1 MRYETFIS
9 LRYLK
14 SKRRQS
20 FVSVITLISIAGVT
34 LGVMALIIVLSVMRG
49 FENDL
54 KGKILG
60 MNADIVVLRSGGLI
74 MDPGRIIKEIK
85 SVPGV
90 TGASPFVYSQAMLS
104 STFSA
109 TGVVLRGIDERSIG
123 SVTVLPKII
132 KQGSLDLKPHGGL
145 PGILVGNEL
154 ARSMGG
160 LRVGSIVR
168 VISPQGMVITPA
180 GEIPRFRRFRVAG
193 IFESGMYDYDSG
205 FAFIDLDVAKR
216 FLRLRGGVTG
226 IEVKVKNIYDVKKI
240 GKAIWRKLQFPYFTR
255 DWMTMNRNLFSA
267 LKLERITMFI
277 ILTLIVWV
285 AAFNIVSSL
294 IMVVME
300 KHRDIAILKA
310 MGATSRS
317 IMKIF
322 IREGMIVGV
331 FGTLLGSGLAYIA
344 CALLKKYQFI
354 KLPTDVYYISTL
366 PVQMAWSD
374 FLIIAGSAIGICF
387 LATIYPARQAA
398 SLPPVEG
405 LRYE

>member
-1 MRYETFIS
+1 MKYETFIS
-9 LRYLK
+9 FRYLK
-14 SKRRQS
+14 SKRRHS
-20 FVSVITLISIAGVT
+20 FISVITLISIAGVT

-60 MNADIVVLRSGGLI
+60 MNADIVVLKNGGLI
-74 MDPGRIIKEIK
+74 LNPGRIIEQVKK
-85 SVPGV
+85 VPGV
-90 TGASPFVYSQAMLS
+90 VGASPFIYSQVMIS
-104 STFSA
+104 SGFGA
-109 TGVVLRGIDERSIG
+109 TGVALRGIDKKTVG
-123 SVTVLPKII
+123 QVTVLPKII
-132 KQGSLDLKPHGGL
+132 KQGGLNLKPHGGL
-145 PGILVGNEL
+145 PGILIGTEL
-154 ARSMGG
+154 SKSLGVHTG
-160 LRVGSIVR
+160 DVVR

-180 GEIPRFRRFRVAG
+180 GNIPRFRRFRVAG

-205 FAFIDLDVAKR
+205 FTFIDIDVAKR
-216 FLRLRGGVTG
+216 FFRLRGGVTG
-226 IEVKVKNIYDVKKI
+226 IEVKVKDIYAVKRI
-240 GKAIWRKLQFPYFTR
+240 GREICRRLQFPYYTR

-300 KHRDIAILKA
+300 KNRDIAILKA

-317 IMKIF
+317 VMKIF
-322 IREGMIVGV
+322 MREGMIVGI
-331 FGTLLGSGLAYIA
+331 FGTMLGSVLAFIA
-344 CALLKKYQFI
+344 CALLKKYRFI

-374 FLIIAGSAIGICF
+374 FIIIAGSALAICF
-387 LATIYPARQAA
+387 LATIYPAHQAA
-398 SLPPVEG
+398 KLPPVEG

>member
-1 MRYETFIS
+1 MMKYESFIS

-20 FVSVITLISIAGVT
+20 FISVITLISVAGVT

-60 MNADIVVLRSGGLI
+60 MNADIVVLRSGGVVI
-74 MDPGRIIKEIK
+74 NPEGIIKKIKEI
-85 SVPGV
+85 PGV
-90 TGASPFVYSQAMLS
+90 TGASPFVFSQAMIS
-104 STFSA
+104 SLMSA
-109 TGVVLRGIDERSIG
+109 TGVVLRGIDPKTIG
-123 SVTVLPKII
+123 EVTILPKII
-132 KQGSLDLKPHGGL
+132 KKGKLDLSPEKGI
-145 PGILVGNEL
+145 PGILIGNEL
-154 ARSMGG
+154 AKSLA
-160 LRVGSIVR
+160 LRVGDVLR
-168 VISPQGMVITPA
+168 VISPQGMVITPV
-180 GEIPRFRRFRVAG
+180 GGIPRFRRFRVKG

-205 FAFIDLDVAKR
+205 FAFIDLKVAQR
-216 FLRLRGGVTG
+216 FFRMRGGVTG
-226 IEVKVKNIYDVKKI
+226 IEVKVKDVYAVKKI
-240 GKAIWRKLQFPYFTR
+240 GKMIKRKLMFPYFTR

-300 KHRDIAILKA
+300 KNRDIAILKA
-310 MGATSRS
+310 MGATNRS
-317 IMKIF
+317 IMRIF
-322 IREGMIVGV
+322 MQEGMIVGI
-331 FGTLLGSGLAYIA
+331 FGTFLGSVFAYIA

-366 PVQMAWSD
+366 PVQMSWFD
-374 FLIIAGSAIGICF
+374 FAVISVSAIGICF

-398 SLPPVEG
+398 NLPPVEG

>member
-20 FVSVITLISIAGVT
+20 FISVITLISIAGVT

-49 FENDL
+49 FESDL

-60 MNADIVVLRSGGLI
+60 MNADIVVLRSGGVIL
-74 MDPGRIIKEIK
+74 DPDRIIKEIK
-85 SVPGV
+85 TVSGV
-90 TGASPFVYSQAMLS
+90 IGTSPFVYSQAMIS
-104 STFSA
+104 STLSA
-109 TGVVLRGIDERSIG
+109 TGIVLRGVDEKTIG
-123 SVTVLPKII
+123 EVTILPKII
-132 KQGSLDLKPHGGL
+132 KQGGLNLKPHGGL
-145 PGILVGNEL
+145 PGILIGNEL
-154 ARSMGG
+154 SRNLGVRLG
-160 LRVGSIVR
+160 DVVR

-180 GEIPRFRRFRVAG
+180 GSLPRFRRFRVAG

-205 FAFIDLDVAKR
+205 FAFIDLEVSKR
-216 FLRLRGGVTG
+216 FFRLRGGVTG
-226 IEVKVKNIYDVKKI
+226 IEVKVRDIYAVKKI
-240 GKAIWRKLQFPYFTR
+240 GKEMRKKLQFPYFTR

-300 KHRDIAILKA
+300 KNRDIAILKA

-317 IMKIF
+317 VMKIF
-322 IREGMIVGV
+322 MREGMIVGV
-331 FGTLLGSGLAYIA
+331 FGTLLGSTLAFIA
-344 CALLKKYQFI
+344 CGLLKKYQFI

-366 PVQMAWSD
+366 PVQMSWFD
-374 FLIIAGSAIGICF
+374 FIVIAVSAVGICF

-398 SLPPVEG
+398 NLPPVEG

>member
-1 MRYETFIS
+1 MKYETFLS

-60 MNADIVVLRSGGLI
+60 MNADIVVLRSSGMI
-74 MDPGRIIKEIK
+74 MDPERVIREIK
-85 SVPGV
+85 GVPGV
-90 TGASPFVYSQAMLS
+90 VGASPFVYTQAMIS
-104 STFSA
+104 SYLAA
-109 TGVVLRGIDERSIG
+109 TGVVLRGIDPRTIG
-123 SVTVLPKII
+123 TVTVLPRII
-132 KQGSLDLKPHGGL
+132 KQGKMDLKPHGGL
-145 PGILVGNEL
+145 PGILIGNEL
-154 ARSMGG
+154 SRS
-160 LRVGSIVR
+160 LAVRVGDVVR

-180 GEIPRFRRFRVAG
+180 GNIPRFRRFRVTG

-205 FAFIDLDVAKR
+205 FAFIDLDVARR

-226 IEVKVKNIYDVKKI
+226 IEVKVNNIYAVKKI
-240 GKAIWRKLQFPYFTR
+240 GKKIWRRLQFPYFTR

-322 IREGMIVGV
+322 IREGMIVGI
-331 FGTLLGSGLAYIA
+331 FGTLLGSGLAFIA

-374 FLIIAGSAIGICF
+374 FFIIAGSAIGICF

-398 SLPPVEG
+398 KLPPVEG

>member
-1 MRYETFIS
+1 MMRYESFIS

-20 FVSVITLISIAGVT
+20 FISVITLISVAGVT

-60 MNADIVVLRSGGLI
+60 VNADIVVLRSGGVVL
-74 MDPGRIIKEIK
+74 DPERIVREIK
-85 SVPGV
+85 KVPGV
-90 TGASPFVYSQAMLS
+90 TGASPFVYSQAMIS
-104 STFSA
+104 SLISA
-109 TGVVLRGIDERSIG
+109 TGIVLRGIDPKTIG
-123 SVTVLPKII
+123 EVTILPKVI
-132 KQGSLDLKPHGGL
+132 KQGSLDLKPTEGL
-145 PGILVGNEL
+145 PGILIGSEL
-154 ARSMGG
+154 AKNLA
-160 LRVGSIVR
+160 LRVGDVVR
-168 VISPQGMVITPA
+168 VISPQGMVLTPA
-180 GEIPRFRRFRVAG
+180 GSIPRFRRFRITG

-205 FAFIDLDVAKR
+205 FAFIDLKVAQR
-216 FLRLRGGVTG
+216 FFRLRGGVTG
-226 IEVKVKNIYDVKKI
+226 IEVKVKDIYAVKKI
-240 GKAIWRKLQFPYFTR
+240 GKMIRRRLKFPYFTR

-300 KHRDIAILKA
+300 KNRDIAILKA
-310 MGATSRS
+310 MGATNRS
-317 IMKIF
+317 IMRIF
-322 IREGMIVGV
+322 MQEGMIVGV
-331 FGTLLGSGLAYIA
+331 FGTFLGSVLAYIA

-366 PVQMAWSD
+366 PVQMSWFD
-374 FLIIAGSAIGICF
+374 FAVIAVSAIGICF

-398 SLPPVEG
+398 HLPPVEG

>member
-1 MRYETFIS
+1 MMRYETFIS

-20 FVSVITLISIAGVT
+20 FISVITLISIAGVT

-49 FENDL
+49 FESDL

-60 MNADIVVLRSGGLI
+60 MNADIVVLRSGGVIL
-74 MDPGRIIKEIK
+74 DPDRIIKEIK
-85 SVPGV
+85 TVSGV
-90 TGASPFVYSQAMLS
+90 IGTSPFVYSQAMIS
-104 STFSA
+104 STLSA
-109 TGVVLRGIDERSIG
+109 TGIVLRGVDEKTIG
-123 SVTVLPKII
+123 EVTILPKII
-132 KQGSLDLKPHGGL
+132 KQGGLNLKPHGGL
-145 PGILVGNEL
+145 PGILIGNEL
-154 ARSMGG
+154 SRNLGVRLG
-160 LRVGSIVR
+160 DVVR

-180 GEIPRFRRFRVAG
+180 GSLPRFRRFRVAG

-205 FAFIDLDVAKR
+205 FAFIDLEVSKR
-216 FLRLRGGVTG
+216 FFRLRGGVTG
-226 IEVKVKNIYDVKKI
+226 IEVKVRDIYAVKKI
-240 GKAIWRKLQFPYFTR
+240 GKEMRKKLQFPYFTR

-300 KHRDIAILKA
+300 KNRDIAILKA

-317 IMKIF
+317 VMKIF
-322 IREGMIVGV
+322 MREGMIVGV
-331 FGTLLGSGLAYIA
+331 FGTLLGSTLAFIA
-344 CALLKKYQFI
+344 CGLLKKYQFI

-366 PVQMAWSD
+366 PVQMSWFD
-374 FLIIAGSAIGICF
+374 FIVIAVSAVGICF

-398 SLPPVEG
+398 NLPPVEG

>member
-1 MRYETFIS
+1 MMKYETFIS

-20 FVSVITLISIAGVT
+20 FISVITLISIAGVT

-60 MNADIVVLRSGGLI
+60 MNADIVVLKSGGLI
-74 MDPGRIIKEIK
+74 QAPDRIMKQIR

-90 TGASPFVYSQAMLS
+90 IGTSPFVYSQAMIS
-104 STFSA
+104 STLAA
-109 TGVVLRGIDERSIG
+109 TGVVLRGIDEKTVG

-132 KQGSLDLKPHGGL
+132 KRGGMHLKPGEGL
-145 PGILVGNEL
+145 PGILIGNEL
-154 ARSMGG
+154 ARNLGVH
-160 LRVGSIVR
+160 VGDIVR

-180 GEIPRFRRFRVAG
+180 GNLPRFRRFRVAG

-205 FAFIDLDVAKR
+205 FAFIDLGVAKR

-226 IEVKVKNIYDVKKI
+226 IEVKVKDIYAVRKI
-240 GKAIWRKLQFPYFTR
+240 GREIWKKLQFPYYTR
-255 DWMTMNRNLFSA
+255 NWMTMNRNLFSA

-300 KHRDIAILKA
+300 KNRDIAILKA
-310 MGATSRS
+310 MGATSQS

-322 IREGMIVGV
+322 MQEGMIVGV
-331 FGTLLGSGLAYIA
+331 LGTFLGSVLAYIA

-374 FLIIAGSAIGICF
+374 FLIITASAIAICF

>member
-1 MRYETFIS
+1 MRYESFIS
-9 LRYLK
+9 FRYLK

-20 FVSVITLISIAGVT
+20 FISVITLISVAGVT

-60 MNADIVVLRSGGLI
+60 MNADIVVLRSGGVVL
-74 MDPGRIIKEIK
+74 DPERVVREIK
-85 SVPGV
+85 KIPGV
-90 TGASPFVYSQAMLS
+90 TGASPFVYSQAMIS
-104 STFSA
+104 SLLSA
-109 TGVVLRGIDERSIG
+109 TGVVLRGVDPKSIG
-123 SVTVLPKII
+123 EVTILPKVI
-132 KQGSLDLKPHGGL
+132 KKGSLDLKPTGGL
-145 PGILVGNEL
+145 PGILLGNEL
-154 ARSMGG
+154 ARNLA
-160 LRVGSIVR
+160 LRVGDVVR
-168 VISPQGMVITPA
+168 VISPQGMIITPA
-180 GEIPRFRRFRVAG
+180 GNIPRFRRFRVSG

-205 FAFIDLDVAKR
+205 FAFIDLKVAQR
-216 FLRLRGGVTG
+216 FFRLKKGVTG
-226 IEVKVKNIYDVKKI
+226 IEVKVKDIYAVKKI
-240 GKAIWRKLQFPYFTR
+240 GKEIRRRLKFPYFTR

-300 KHRDIAILKA
+300 KNRDIAILKA
-310 MGATSRS
+310 MGATNRS
-317 IMKIF
+317 IMRIF
-322 IREGMIVGV
+322 MQEGMIVGL
-331 FGTLLGSGLAYIA
+331 FGTFLGSVFAFIA

-366 PVQMAWSD
+366 PVQMSWFD
-374 FLIIAGSAIGICF
+374 FAVISLSAIGICF

-398 SLPPVEG
+398 NLTPVEG